1 MTRHSKTT
9 YITLTGTILADTGKA
24 IRVQVTHVS
33 GEKLSQSQTEW
44 IPVSQC
50 SKMFKDPTESGKDWV
65 MVAEW
70 ICKEKKLLE
79 APKQG
84 QEEPE
89 DMDSFDKFM
98 DESAGNSAPF

>member
-1 MTRHSKTT
+1 MTRRTNTT

-24 IRVQVTHVS
+24 IRVQVTHMS

-50 SKMFKDPTESGKDWV
+50 SKMFKNPNESGKDWV

-70 ICKEKKLLE
+70 ICKEKKLLR
-79 APKQG
+79 
-84 QEEPE
+84 
-89 DMDSFDKFM
+89 S
-98 DESAGNSAPF
+98 S